1 MGLIRQ
7 LRRGLTLSLILLFIL
22 FAILGLIIWE
32 LFSSDMQA
40 RYLAKTAQKMTWRM
54 QNGPSDRIRFP
65 GPGPY
70 DMRLGYNKI
79 PLYTEHL
86 ARAGW
91 EVERQAKI
99 SIQMER
105 ADDLG
110 LNLPYREKG
119 QGGLTLLD
127 QTGKTLYLKRYPN
140 RIYANFD
147 DAPPALRNALL
158 FIENRELLS
167 EKFPTKNPA
176 VEWDRLAQALLDKFY
191 SMINPAHN
199 VPGGSTLPTQIEKY
213 RHSPDGI
220 TLSMTDKL
228 KQMGSASLRAYLDGE
243 NTLPTRK
250 RIVTDYLNTVP
261 LSAAPGFGEVNGVG
275 DGLWAWYGLDFEKA
289 NKALWQLEKD
299 PSDLEGVRAFKHA
312 LSLLVAERKPSYYL
326 SKNRDALERYTNVH
340 LDLLLD
346 AGLVSPV
353 TRDAA
358 LKIPLRSPKQR
369 VDPPSPKYAMLKA
382 ANSLRTRLAG
392 LLGEHRQYDLDR
404 IDLVAESTLNEEAQK
419 LVTSFLMDLSKPDQA
434 ASIGLYGKYL
444 MGSSTDLGK
453 VIYSFTLYEK
463 SPQGMLLRVQADN
476 LNQPF
481 DINQQTKLD
490 LGSTAKLRTLVTYLE
505 IIARLHAEYT
515 KLDTARLK
523 EKSQARQDVLA
534 QWVADHLL
542 NSADKSLHGTLSA
555 AMARRYSAR
564 PQVFYTG
571 GGEHTFANFNKDDN
585 DRIMDVWEATRNSV
599 NLVFIRIMRDIALH
613 YMERSPGAAAKVL
626 DDAANPVRQSYLL
639 RFVDQEAGVFLR
651 RFHQRYRKQDAV
663 AMTQDLYQRTGQNP
677 RRFTS
682 LYRYLEPR
690 ADLAAYVK
698 ALHER
703 IPATAG
709 MREDALLRL
718 YEQHDPVAYS
728 LADRGYVTQIHP
740 LEIWL
745 VSYMRNHPGAGY
757 EEVFAASAKERV
769 AVYDWL
775 FKTGRK
781 NAQDIRIQSLL
792 EVEAFEAL
800 LKDWKRLGYPFDT
813 LTPSYATAI
822 GSSGDRPSALAELM
836 GIIVNDG
843 IRLPAV
849 SLKSLKFAAMT
860 PYETHFKRRL
870 PEGEVL
876 FPKEVART
884 LKKALGFV
892 VDGGTAAR
900 LQGAIKDGNGNPL
913 PIGGKTGTGDHRY
926 ERFGPGGQL
935 LESRVVNRTA
945 TFVFYLGDRHFG
957 TLTALVPGRDAEKY
971 HFTSSLTAQILK
983 NLLPKLQP
991 ILFAETLKATLK
1003 PVQEATRKE
1012 EPVMPAKPAEKM
1024 SSGEALEGTTH
1035 EAHPAN
1041 KNEQPTGGFPEDLDP
1056 VLNQTAPS
1064 VQPTSPMP
1072 PVIPSPNPASVAGP
1086 AK

>member
-1 MGLIRQ
+1 MGLIRTI
-7 LRRGLTLSLILLFIL
+7 RRGLTLGLLLLVILLL
-22 FAILGLIIWE
+22 LMSLLVWE

-40 RYLAKTAQKMTWRM
+40 KYLAKTAQKMTW
-54 QNGPSDRIRFP
+54 QLQSGQSKRIRFP
-65 GPGPY
+65 EPGPY
-70 DMRLGYNKI
+70 DLRLGYSKL
-79 PLYTEHL
+79 PLFTESL
-86 ARAGW
+86 AKHGW
-91 EVERQAKI
+91 DIERQAKI

-110 LNLPYREKG
+110 LNLPYREKN

-127 QTGKTLYLKRYPN
+127 EKGEALYLKRYPA
-140 RIYANFD
+140 RVYADFD
-147 DAPPALRNALL
+147 DAPPVLRNALL

-167 EKFPTKNPA
+167 EKFPSKNPA
-176 VEWDRLAQALLDKFY
+176 VEWDRLAQAVLDKFY
-191 SMINPAHN
+191 SVINPAHN

-250 RIVTDYLNTVP
+250 RIVKDYLNTVP

-275 DGLWAWYGLDFEKA
+275 DGLWAWYGLDFKEA
-289 NKALWQLEKD
+289 NAALWRLEKSPTD
-299 PSDLEGVRAFKHA
+299 AEGIRALKHA
-312 LSLLVAERKPSYYL
+312 LSLLVSERKPSYYL

-340 LDLLLD
+340 LDLLAD
-346 AGLVSPV
+346 AGLISPA

-358 LKIPLRSPKQR
+358 LKVSLRGPKQR
-369 VDPPSPKYAMLKA
+369 VDPPPPQFATQKA
-382 ANSLRTRLAG
+382 TNSLRTRLAG
-392 LLGEHRQYDLDR
+392 LLGESRLYDLDR
-404 IDLVAESTLNEEAQK
+404 LDLVAESTLNQEAQK
-419 LVTSFLMDLSKPDQA
+419 QVTAFLLGLSDPAQA
-434 ASIGLYGKYL
+434 SSIGLYGKFL
-444 MGSSTDLGK
+444 MGPSTDLGK

-463 SPQGMLLRVQADN
+463 SLRGMLLRVQADN

-505 IIARLHAEYT
+505 IIARLHADYV
-515 KLDTARLK
+515 KLDPARLRI
-523 EKSQARQDVLA
+523 EAQPRRDALA
-534 QWVADHLL
+534 QWMAGHLL
-542 NSADKSLHGTLSA
+542 TTGDKSLASVLEA
-555 AMARRYSAR
+555 AMSRRYSAS

-571 GGEHTFANFNKDDN
+571 GGEHVFANFNKDDN
-585 DRIMDVWEATRNSV
+585 GRIMDVWEATRNSV
-599 NLVFIRIMRDIALH
+599 NLVFIRIMRDIAMH

-651 RFHQRYRKQDAV
+651 RFYQRHGKQNASVMAD
-663 AMTQDLYQRTGQNP
+663 DLYQRTGQNP

-690 ADLAAYVK
+690 ADFAAYRT
-698 ALHER
+698 ALRAR

-709 MREDALLRL
+709 MSDDAMTQMFDL
-718 YEQHDPVAYS
+718 HDPAAYN

-745 VSYMRNHPGAGY
+745 VSYLRGHPGAGY
-757 EEVFAASAKERV
+757 DEVFAASARERV
-769 AVYDWL
+769 QVYDWL
-775 FKTGRK
+775 FKTSRK

-800 LKDWKRLGYPFDT
+800 LKDWRRLGYPFDT

-822 GSSGDRPSALAELM
+822 GSSGDRPAALAELM

-843 IRLPAV
+843 ARLPAV
-849 SLKSLKFAAMT
+849 SLKSLKFAANT
-860 PYETHFKRRL
+860 PYETHFRQRA
-870 PEGEVL
+870 PQAEVL
-876 FPKEVART
+876 FPKEVAQT
-884 LKKALGFV
+884 LRKALGMV
-892 VDGGTAAR
+892 VQGGTAAR
-900 LQGAIKDGNGNPL
+900 LHGALKDGNGNPIV
-913 PIGGKTGTGDHRY
+913 IGGKTGTGDHRY

-945 TFVFYLGDRHFG
+945 TFVFYLGDKHFG
-957 TLTALVPGRDAEKY
+957 TFTALVPGREAEKY
-971 HFTSSLTAQILK
+971 QFTSSLTAQILK

-991 ILFAETLKATLK
+991 ILFAETLKAT
-1003 PVQEATRKE
+1003 PRPAQEASKV
-1012 EPVMPAKPAEKM
+1012 EPQAMPSQPEVKKGE
-1024 SSGEALEGTTH
+1024 GEAREGTTH
-1035 EAHPAN
+1035 EAHPV
-1041 KNEQPTGGFPEDLDP
+1041 KKDEQPAGGFPENLDP
-1056 VLNQTAPS
+1056 VLNQPA
-1064 VQPTSPMP
+1064 
-1072 PVIPSPNPASVAGP
+1072 PVIQPPASPVAPTPASATNPA
-1086 AK
+1086 K